1 MSARKVKRGAGAK
14 GGDGPAAA
22 PHAAPSSA
30 PPSTPP
36 AAPHVAPAAAQGR
49 GGLRRVAITGM
60 GTVNAL
66 GRNVPDTLTAMRE
79 ARCGIGELEFQD
91 VDRLSVRIG
100 AQVRD
105 WDPEAYFNRQQI
117 SLYDKFTQFTMIAAK
132 EAVAQSGLSFHG
144 ELGLCS
150 GVILGTAGG
159 GLNTW
164 DENYRIVYEEGKNRV
179 HPFVVPKL
187 MNNAA
192 ASHVSMEFGLRG
204 PAFTVA
210 TACASSNH
218 AMGLAFQMVR
228 SGAARVMLA
237 GGSEA
242 MLCFGGVKAWEG
254 LRVMSRD
261 ACRPFSANR
270 NGMVQGEGAGVF
282 VFEDW
287 DHATARGAEI
297 FAEVVGFA
305 MSADAQD
312 IVMPSAIGA
321 ERAIAGAMVDAGLNP
336 SDIGYINAH
345 GTGTA
350 ANDKTECAAV
360 AHAFGHHADRL
371 MLSSTK
377 SMHGHLIGGTGAVEL
392 LACVMALRD
401 GIIAPTIGY
410 EEPDPECAL
419 DVVPNVAREARVEA
433 VLSNA
438 FAFGGLNAVI
448 ALRRV

>member
-1 MSARKVKRGAGAK
+1 MSSTRKDAGSDPVHASALVDA
-14 GGDGPAAA
+14 GVAA
-22 PHAAPSSA
+22 PV
-30 PPSTPP
+30 T
-36 AAPHVAPAAAQGR
+36 VARPQADDR
-49 GGLRRVAITGM
+49 RGLRRVVITGA
-60 GTVNAL
+60 GTINAL
-66 GRNVPDTLTAMRE
+66 GHDVSSTMEAFRE
-79 ARCGIGELEFQD
+79 GRCGITQLDFRD
-91 VDRLSVRIG
+91 VERLSIQIG
-100 AQVRD
+100 AQVHD
-105 WDPEAYFNRQQI
+105 WTPETYFNRQQI
-117 SLYDKFTQFTMIAAK
+117 LLYDKFTQFTLLAAK
-132 EAVAQSGLSFHG
+132 QAVGQSGLNFEG
-144 ELGLCS
+144 ALGLRA

-164 DENYRIVYEEGKNRV
+164 DENYRAVYEEGKNRV

-204 PAFTVA
+204 AAFTVA

-228 SGAARVMLA
+228 SGAADVMLS

-254 LRVMSRD
+254 LRVMSKD

-282 VFEDW
+282 VFEDYE
-287 DHATARGAEI
+287 HARGRGAEI
-297 FAEVVGFA
+297 LAEVVGFA
-305 MSADAQD
+305 MSSDAQD
-312 IVMPSAIGA
+312 IVMPSAQGA
-321 ERAIAGAMVDAGLNP
+321 ERAITGALRDAALNP
-336 SDIGYINAH
+336 DEIGYINAH

-371 MLSSTK
+371 MMSSTK

-392 LACVMALRD
+392 LACIMALRD

-410 EEPDPECAL
+410 QEPDPECGL
-419 DVVPNVAREARVEA
+419 DVVPNEAREAKVDA